1 MSVRQYIQDK
11 LSSGVNIKTING
23 STILGSGNLVVGGS
37 FSGTMDDIANGT
49 TYVKTE
55 NNFTDLD
62 KTKLDGLT
70 SGLTQQQIE
79 GLI

>member
-1 MSVRQYIQDK
+1 MRQRLKIPSYPIK
-11 LSSGVNIKTING
+11 VASESG
-23 STILGSGNLVVGGS
+23 SS
-37 FSGTMDDIANGT
+37 FSGTMDDITNGS

-55 NNFTDLD
+55 NNYTDSE